1 MNRRH
6 SALSEEVG
14 VQSVLS
20 SSSANGES
28 MSSEEHVLRRV
39 IKELD
44 RFGILL
50 EVDSRLPNVAS
61 LVAGERITGS
71 WWTHKRSRLICRI
84 LNRFLASGDSLT
96 VRLVSGKVT
105 FVHRR
110 LWADL
115 LGVCTSGE
123 DWQSKGL
130 SNEAL
135 SLLKTVE
142 EQSEV
147 RTDLTRWRKKESIGD
162 AARELER
169 GLLVHSEEIHTE
181 KGSHAKILRSWREWS
196 SMTGFHESTE
206 AGEAKR
212 KFEKLV
218 EILNE
223 EFGARGRLPW
233 IGS

>member
-1 MNRRH
+1 MFH
-6 SALSEEVG
+6 
-14 VQSVLS
+14 QSLF
-20 SSSANGES
+20 SSSANSEA
-28 MSSEEHVLRRV
+28 MSSEERSLRRV
-39 IKELD
+39 IKGLD

-71 WWTHKRSRLICRI
+71 WWTHKRSRLIWRV
-84 LNRFLASGDSLT
+84 LNRFLASGDSLA

-105 FVHRR
+105 FVHTR

-130 SNEAL
+130 SKGAL
-135 SLLKTVE
+135 SLLKAVE
-142 EQSEV
+142 EQGEV
-147 RTDLTRWRKKESIGD
+147 RTDLARWRVKASIGD

-169 GLLVHSEEIHTE
+169 RLLVHSEEIHTE
-181 KGSHAKILRSWREWS
+181 KGSHAKILRSWRKWS

-212 KFEKLV
+212 KFENLV
-218 EILNE
+218 DVLNE
-223 EFGARGRLPW
+223 KFGARGRLPW
-233 IGS
+233 KDS